1 MSIGIIVI
9 PTYNEIENIEVILEK
24 VFSLNLDVDIL
35 VVDDNSPDKTHVKVQ
50 ELIDSNLYK
59 EQLHLVIRQNKEG
72 LGKAYI
78 EGFKWCLKREYPFII
93 EMDADL
99 SHDPKYL
106 SSFIE
111 NIKEN
116 DLVIGSRYV
125 KGGGVVN
132 WSLLRKFISFGG
144 STYARTILGI
154 SIKDVTGGFK
164 CFRREVL
171 ETIDLDTIISAGY
184 AFQIE
189 MNFRTI
195 INGFKVKEV
204 PIVFEDRVAGKSKMS
219 KKIFIEALLNVV
231 TLRMHKAEFIKVSAT
246 QKTGDSKGTR

>member
-1 MSIGIIVI
+1 MSRGIIVI
-9 PTYNEIENIEVILEK
+9 PTYNEIENIEVILKK
-24 VFSLNLDVDIL
+24 VFSLDLGVDIL
-35 VVDDNSPDKTHVKVQ
+35 IVDDNSPDKTYAKVQ
-50 ELIDSNLYK
+50 ELIDANTYAN
-59 EQLHLVIRQNKEG
+59 QLNLVIRQNKEG

-78 EGFKWCLKREYPFII
+78 EGFKWCLARDYAFII

-106 SSFIE
+106 PSFIE
-111 NIKEN
+111 NIKEY

-132 WSLLRKFISFGG
+132 WSPLRKFISFGG

-171 ETIDLDTIISAGY
+171 EAIDLDNIISAGY

-189 MNFRTI
+189 MNYRTI
-195 INGFKVKEV
+195 LKGFKVKEV
-204 PIVFEDRVAGKSKMS
+204 PIIFEDRVAGKSKMS

-231 TLRMHKAEFIKVSAT
+231 TLRMHKKDIIEAK
-246 QKTGDSKGTR
+246 

>member
-1 MSIGIIVI
+1 MHKGIIVI
-9 PTYNEIENIEVILEK
+9 PTYNEIENIEIILEK
-24 VFSLNLDVDIL
+24 VFSLHLDVDIL
-35 VVDDNSPDKTHVKVQ
+35 IVDDNSPDKTYAKVQ
-50 ELIDSNLYK
+50 EMIDNDLY
-59 EQLHLVIRQNKEG
+59 EGSLHLMIRENKEG
-72 LGKAYI
+72 LGRAYVA
-78 EGFKWCLKREYPFII
+78 GFKWCLERDYAFII

-111 NIKEN
+111 NIKEY

-125 KGGGVVN
+125 QGGGVVN

-171 ETIDLDTIISAGY
+171 EAIDLDNIISAGY

-189 MNFRTI
+189 MNYRTI
-195 INGFKVKEV
+195 LKGFKVKEV
-204 PIVFEDRVAGKSKMS
+204 PIIFEDRIAGKSKMS

-231 TLRMHKAEFIKVSAT
+231 TLRLNKKAIVEGS
-246 QKTGDSKGTR
+246 

>member
-1 MSIGIIVI
+1 MSRGVIVI

-24 VFSLNLDVDIL
+24 VFLLDLDVDIL
-35 VVDDNSPDKTHVKVQ
+35 IVDDNSPDGTYAKVQ
-50 ELIDSNLYK
+50 ELIDADTYGG
-59 EQLHLVIRQNKEG
+59 QLHLVIRQNKEG

-78 EGFKWCLKREYPFII
+78 EGFKWCLARDYAFII

-106 SSFIE
+106 PSFIE
-111 NIKEN
+111 NIKEY

-125 KGGGVVN
+125 EGGGVVN
-132 WSLLRKFISFGG
+132 WSPLRKLISFGG
-144 STYARTILGI
+144 SLYSRLILGI

-171 ETIDLDTIISAGY
+171 ESIDLDSILSTGY

-189 MNFRTI
+189 MNYKTALK
-195 INGFKVKEV
+195 GFKIKEV
-204 PIVFEDRVAGKSKMS
+204 PIIFEDRVAGLSKMS
-219 KKIFIEALLNVV
+219 KKIFIEALQNVIV
-231 TLRMHKAEFIKVSAT
+231 LRMHKKDILGE
-246 QKTGDSKGTR
+246 R

>member
-1 MSIGIIVI
+1 MSRGIIVI
-9 PTYNEIENIEVILEK
+9 PTYNEIENIEIILEK
-24 VFSLNLDVDIL
+24 VFSLELGVDIL
-35 VVDDNSPDKTHVKVQ
+35 IVDDNSPDKTYAKVQ
-50 ELIDSNLYK
+50 ELIDADTYAG
-59 EQLHLVIRQNKEG
+59 QLHLVIRQKKEG

-78 EGFKWCLKREYPFII
+78 EGFKWCLARDYAFVI

-106 SSFIE
+106 PSFIE
-111 NIKEN
+111 NIKEY

-144 STYARTILGI
+144 STYARVILGI
-154 SIKDVTGGFK
+154 GIRDVTGGFK

-171 ETIDLDTIISAGY
+171 EAIDLDNIMSAGY

-189 MNFRTI
+189 MNYRTI
-195 INGFKVKEV
+195 LKGFKVKEV
-204 PIVFEDRVAGKSKMS
+204 PIVFEDRIAGKSKMS

-231 TLRMHKAEFIKVSAT
+231 TLRLHKNDIT
-246 QKTGDSKGTR
+246 KGN

>member
-1 MSIGIIVI
+1 MSRGIIVI
-9 PTYNEIENIEVILEK
+9 PTYNEIENIEIILDK
-24 VFSLNLDVDIL
+24 VFSLNLGVDIL
-35 VVDDNSPDKTHVKVQ
+35 VVDDNSPDKTYEKVQ
-50 ELIDSNLYK
+50 ELIDTDLYSK
-59 EQLHLVIRQNKEG
+59 QLHLVIRQNKEG

-78 EGFKWCLKREYPFII
+78 EGFKWSLAHDYAFII

-106 SSFIE
+106 PSFIE
-111 NIKEN
+111 NIKEY
-116 DLVIGSRYV
+116 DLIIGSRYV

-171 ETIDLDTIISAGY
+171 EAIDLDNIISAGY

-189 MNFRTI
+189 MNYRTI
-195 INGFKVKEV
+195 LKGFKVKEV
-204 PIVFEDRVAGKSKMS
+204 PIIFEDRIAGQSKMS

-231 TLRMHKAEFIKVSAT
+231 TLRLNKKAIVEGS
-246 QKTGDSKGTR
+246 

>member
-1 MSIGIIVI
+1 MSRGVIVI

-24 VFSLNLDVDIL
+24 VFALDLGVDIL
-35 VVDDNSPDKTHVKVQ
+35 IVDDNSPDKTYEKVQ
-50 ELIDSNLYK
+50 EIIDTNTYDG
-59 EQLHLVIRQNKEG
+59 QLHLFIREQKEG
-72 LGKAYI
+72 LGKAYVA
-78 EGFKWCLKREYPFII
+78 GFKWCLERDYPFII

-106 SSFIE
+106 PEFIE
-111 NIKEN
+111 NIKEY

-125 KGGGVVN
+125 AGGGVVN
-132 WSLLRKFISFGG
+132 WSPLRKFISFGG

-171 ETIDLDTIISAGY
+171 EAIDLDGIISAGY

-189 MNFRTI
+189 MNYRTI
-195 INGFKVKEV
+195 LKGFKVKEV
-204 PIVFEDRVAGKSKMS
+204 PIIFEDRVAGKSKMS

-231 TLRMHKAEFIKVSAT
+231 TLRLNKKQILKA
-246 QKTGDSKGTR
+246 D

>member
-1 MSIGIIVI
+1 MSRGIIVI
-9 PTYNEIENIEVILEK
+9 PTYNEIDNIEVILKK
-24 VFSLNLDVDIL
+24 VFDLQLELDIL
-35 VVDDNSPDKTHVKVQ
+35 IVDDNSPDKTYAKVQ
-50 ELIDSNLYK
+50 ELIDANQYGEK
-59 EQLHLVIRQNKEG
+59 LHLIIREKKEG

-78 EGFKWCLKREYPFII
+78 EGFKWCLAREYAFVI

-106 SSFIE
+106 PSFIE
-111 NIKEN
+111 NIKEY

-154 SIKDVTGGFK
+154 TIKDVTGGFK

-171 ETIDLDTIISAGY
+171 EAIDLDNIMSAGY

-189 MNFRTI
+189 MNYRTI
-195 INGFKVKEV
+195 LKGFRVKEV
-204 PIVFEDRVAGKSKMS
+204 PIIFEDRVAGKSKMS

-231 TLRMHKAEFIKVSAT
+231 TLRLHKQDIIKG
-246 QKTGDSKGTR
+246 K

>member
-1 MSIGIIVI
+1 MSRGIVVI
-9 PTYNEIENIEVILEK
+9 PTYNEIDNIEVVLKK
-24 VFSLNLDVDIL
+24 VFDLQPELDIL
-35 VVDDNSPDKTHVKVQ
+35 IVDDNSPDRTYAKVQ
-50 ELIDSNLYK
+50 ELIDSRAYGEK
-59 EQLHLVIRQNKEG
+59 LHLIVREKKEG

-78 EGFKWCLKREYPFII
+78 EGFKWCLAREYAFII

-111 NIKEN
+111 NIKEY

-171 ETIDLDTIISAGY
+171 EAIDLDNIMSAGY

-189 MNFRTI
+189 MNYRTI
-195 INGFKVKEV
+195 LKGFRVKEV
-204 PIVFEDRVAGKSKMS
+204 PIIFEDRVAGKSKMS

-231 TLRMHKAEFIKVSAT
+231 TLRLHKKDILEGK
-246 QKTGDSKGTR
+246 

>member
-1 MSIGIIVI
+1 MSSGVIVI
-9 PTYNEIENIEVILEK
+9 PTYNEIENIEIILKK
-24 VFSLNLDVDIL
+24 VFVLDLGFDIL
-35 VVDDNSPDKTHVKVQ
+35 IVDDNSPDKTYEKVQ
-50 ELIDSNLYK
+50 EIIDANSYNG
-59 EQLHLVIRQNKEG
+59 QLHLLIREQKEG
-72 LGKAYI
+72 LGKAYVA
-78 EGFKWCLKREYPFII
+78 GFKWCLEREYFCII

-106 SSFIE
+106 PAFLE
-111 NIKEN
+111 NIKEY

-125 KGGGVVN
+125 EGGGVVN
-132 WSLLRKFISFGG
+132 WSLLRKLISFGG

-171 ETIDLDTIISAGY
+171 EAIDLDGIISAGY

-189 MNFRTI
+189 MNYRTI
-195 INGFKVKEV
+195 LKGFKVKEV
-204 PIVFEDRVAGKSKMS
+204 PIIFGDRIAGKSKMS

-231 TLRMHKAEFIKVSAT
+231 TLRLKKKQIFKV
-246 QKTGDSKGTR
+246 D

>member
-1 MSIGIIVI
+1 MHKGIIVI
-9 PTYNEIENIEVILEK
+9 PTYNEIENIETILEK
-24 VFSLNLDVDIL
+24 VFVLDLGVDIL
-35 VVDDNSPDKTHVKVQ
+35 IVDDNSPDKTYAKVQ
-50 ELIDSNLYK
+50 EMIDTDLYK
-59 EQLHLVIRQNKEG
+59 GALHLMIRENKEG
-72 LGKAYI
+72 LGKAYVA
-78 EGFKWCLKREYPFII
+78 GFKWCLEREYDFII

-106 SSFIE
+106 PSFIE
-111 NIKEN
+111 NIKAY

-171 ETIDLDTIISAGY
+171 EAIDLDNIISAGY

-189 MNFRTI
+189 MNYRTI
-195 INGFKVKEV
+195 LKGFKVKEV
-204 PIVFEDRVAGKSKMS
+204 PIIFEDRVAGKSKMS

-231 TLRMHKAEFIKVSAT
+231 TLRLNKKAIVE
-246 QKTGDSKGTR
+246 GL

>member
-1 MSIGIIVI
+1 MSRGIIVI
-9 PTYNEIENIEVILEK
+9 PTYNEIENIEIILDK
-24 VFSLNLDVDIL
+24 VFSLNLGVDIL
-35 VVDDNSPDKTHVKVQ
+35 VVDDNSPDKTYEKVQ
-50 ELIDSNLYK
+50 ELIDTDLYSK
-59 EQLHLVIRQNKEG
+59 QLHLVIRQNKEG

-78 EGFKWCLKREYPFII
+78 EGFKWCLAHDYAFII

-106 SSFIE
+106 PSFIE
-111 NIKEN
+111 NIKEY
-116 DLVIGSRYV
+116 DLIIGSRYV

-171 ETIDLDTIISAGY
+171 EAIDLDNIISAGY

-189 MNFRTI
+189 MNYRTI
-195 INGFKVKEV
+195 LKGFKVKEV
-204 PIVFEDRVAGKSKMS
+204 PIIFEDRVAGQSKMS

-231 TLRMHKAEFIKVSAT
+231 TLRLHKKDII
-246 QKTGDSKGTR
+246 GDN

>member
-1 MSIGIIVI
+1 MSRGIVVI
-9 PTYNEIENIEVILEK
+9 PTYNEIDNIEVILKK
-24 VFSLNLDVDIL
+24 VFDLQLELDIL
-35 VVDDNSPDKTHVKVQ
+35 IVDDNSPDKTYAKVQ
-50 ELIDSNLYK
+50 ELIDTKLYGEK
-59 EQLHLVIRQNKEG
+59 LHLIIRQKKEG

-78 EGFKWCLKREYPFII
+78 EGFKWCLAREYAFVI

-106 SSFIE
+106 PAFIE
-111 NIKEN
+111 KIKEY

-171 ETIDLDTIISAGY
+171 EAIDLDNIMSAGY

-189 MNFRTI
+189 MNYRTI
-195 INGFKVKEV
+195 LKGFKVKEV

-231 TLRMHKAEFIKVSAT
+231 TLRLHKQDILEGK
-246 QKTGDSKGTR
+246 

>member
-1 MSIGIIVI
+1 MSRGIIVI
-9 PTYNEIENIEVILEK
+9 PTYNEIDNIEVILKK
-24 VFSLNLDVDIL
+24 VFALDLGVDIL
-35 VVDDNSPDKTHVKVQ
+35 IVDDNSPDKTYEKVQ
-50 ELIDSNLYK
+50 ELIDTDTYGG
-59 EQLHLVIRQNKEG
+59 QLHLVIRQQKEG

-78 EGFKWCLKREYPFII
+78 EGFKWCLARDYAFII

-106 SSFIE
+106 PSFIE
-111 NIKEN
+111 NIKTY

-154 SIKDVTGGFK
+154 SLRDVTGGFK

-171 ETIDLDTIISAGY
+171 EAIDLDNIMSAGY

-189 MNFRTI
+189 MNYRTI
-195 INGFKVKEV
+195 LKGFKVKEV
-204 PIVFEDRVAGKSKMS
+204 PIIFEDRVAGKSKMS

-231 TLRMHKAEFIKVSAT
+231 TLRLHKNDIL
-246 QKTGDSKGTR
+246 KGK

>member
-1 MSIGIIVI
+1 MSRGIIVI

-24 VFSLNLDVDIL
+24 VFSLELGVDIL
-35 VVDDNSPDKTHVKVQ
+35 IVDDNSPDKTYVKVQ
-50 ELIDSNLYK
+50 ELIDTDLYK
-59 EQLHLVIRQNKEG
+59 GQLHLVIRQNKEG

-78 EGFKWCLKREYPFII
+78 EGFKWCLARDYAFII

-106 SSFIE
+106 PSFIE
-111 NIKEN
+111 NIKEY

-171 ETIDLDTIISAGY
+171 EAIDLDNIMSAGY

-189 MNFRTI
+189 MNYRTI
-195 INGFKVKEV
+195 LKGFKVKEV
-204 PIVFEDRVAGKSKMS
+204 PIIFEDRVAGKSKMS

-231 TLRMHKAEFIKVSAT
+231 TLRLHKKDIIEAK
-246 QKTGDSKGTR
+246 

>member
-1 MSIGIIVI
+1 MSRGVIVI
-9 PTYNEIENIEVILEK
+9 PTYNEIDNIEVILEK
-24 VFSLNLDVDIL
+24 VFSLGLGVDIL
-35 VVDDNSPDKTHVKVQ
+35 IVDDNSPDKTYAKVQ
-50 ELIDSNLYK
+50 ELIDAETYSG
-59 EQLHLVIRQNKEG
+59 QLHLLIRQKKEG
-72 LGKAYI
+72 LGRAYVA
-78 EGFKWCLKREYPFII
+78 GFKWCLERDYTFII

-106 SSFIE
+106 PSFIE
-111 NIKEN
+111 NIKEY

-164 CFRREVL
+164 CFRRDVL
-171 ETIDLDTIISAGY
+171 EAIDLDNILSAGY

-189 MNFRTI
+189 MTYRTI
-195 INGFKVKEV
+195 LKGFRVKEV

-231 TLRMHKAEFIKVSAT
+231 TLRMHKKDIIEE
-246 QKTGDSKGTR
+246 R

>member
-1 MSIGIIVI
+1 MSRGIIVI
-9 PTYNEIENIEVILEK
+9 PTYNEIDNIEVILKK
-24 VFSLNLDVDIL
+24 VFDLQLELDIL
-35 VVDDNSPDKTHVKVQ
+35 IVDDNSPDKTYAKVQ
-50 ELIDSNLYK
+50 ELIETREYGEK
-59 EQLHLVIRQNKEG
+59 LHLIIRQKKEG

-78 EGFKWCLKREYPFII
+78 EGFKWCLARGYAFVI

-106 SSFIE
+106 PSFIE
-111 NIKEN
+111 NIKEY

-171 ETIDLDTIISAGY
+171 EAIDLDNIMSAGY

-189 MNFRTI
+189 MNYRTI
-195 INGFKVKEV
+195 LKGFRVKEV
-204 PIVFEDRVAGKSKMS
+204 PIIFEDRVAGKSKMS

-231 TLRMHKAEFIKVSAT
+231 TLRLHKKDIIKG
-246 QKTGDSKGTR
+246 K

>member
-1 MSIGIIVI
+1 MHKGIIVI
-9 PTYNEIENIEVILEK
+9 PTYNEIENIETILEK
-24 VFSLNLDVDIL
+24 VFVLDLGVDIL
-35 VVDDNSPDKTHVKVQ
+35 IVDDNSPDKTYAKVQ
-50 ELIDSNLYK
+50 EMIDADLYK
-59 EQLHLVIRQNKEG
+59 GALHLMIRENKEG
-72 LGKAYI
+72 LGKAYVA
-78 EGFKWCLKREYPFII
+78 GFKWCLEREYDFII

-106 SSFIE
+106 PSFIE
-111 NIKEN
+111 NIKAY

-171 ETIDLDTIISAGY
+171 EAIDLDNIISAGY

-189 MNFRTI
+189 MNYRTI
-195 INGFKVKEV
+195 LKGFKVKEV
-204 PIVFEDRVAGKSKMS
+204 PIIFEDRVAGKSKMS

-231 TLRMHKAEFIKVSAT
+231 TLRLNKKAIVE
-246 QKTGDSKGTR
+246 GL

>member
-1 MSIGIIVI
+1 MSSGVIVI
-9 PTYNEIENIEVILEK
+9 PTYNEIENIEIILKK
-24 VFSLNLDVDIL
+24 VFVLDLGFDIL
-35 VVDDNSPDKTHVKVQ
+35 IVDDNSPDKTYEKVQ
-50 ELIDSNLYK
+50 EIIDANSYNG
-59 EQLHLVIRQNKEG
+59 QLHLLIREQKEG
-72 LGKAYI
+72 LGKAYVA
-78 EGFKWCLKREYPFII
+78 GFKWCLERDYFCII

-106 SSFIE
+106 PAFLE
-111 NIKEN
+111 NIKEY

-125 KGGGVVN
+125 EGGGVVN
-132 WSLLRKFISFGG
+132 WSLLRKLISFGG

-171 ETIDLDTIISAGY
+171 EAIDLDGIISAGY

-189 MNFRTI
+189 MNYRTI
-195 INGFKVKEV
+195 LKGFKVKEV
-204 PIVFEDRVAGKSKMS
+204 PIIFGDRIAGKSKMS

-231 TLRMHKAEFIKVSAT
+231 TLRLKKKQIFKV
-246 QKTGDSKGTR
+246 D

>member
-1 MSIGIIVI
+1 MSRGVIVI

-24 VFSLNLDVDIL
+24 VFALDLGVDIL
-35 VVDDNSPDKTHVKVQ
+35 IVDDNSPDKTYEKVQ
-50 ELIDSNLYK
+50 EIIDTNTYNG
-59 EQLHLVIRQNKEG
+59 QLHLLIRAQKEG
-72 LGKAYI
+72 LGKAYVA
-78 EGFKWCLKREYPFII
+78 GFKWCLERDYPFII

-106 SSFIE
+106 PAFIE
-111 NIKEN
+111 NIKEY

-125 KGGGVVN
+125 AGGGVVN
-132 WSLLRKFISFGG
+132 WSPLRKFISFGG

-171 ETIDLDTIISAGY
+171 EAIDLDGIISAGY

-189 MNFRTI
+189 MNYRTI
-195 INGFKVKEV
+195 LKGFKVKEV
-204 PIVFEDRVAGKSKMS
+204 PIIFEDRVAGKSKMS

-231 TLRMHKAEFIKVSAT
+231 TLRLNKKQILKA
-246 QKTGDSKGTR
+246 D

>member
-1 MSIGIIVI
+1 MHKGIIVI
-9 PTYNEIENIEVILEK
+9 PTYNEIENIEIILEK
-24 VFSLNLDVDIL
+24 VFSLNLGVDIL
-35 VVDDNSPDKTHVKVQ
+35 IVDDNSPDKTYEKVQ
-50 ELIDSNLYK
+50 EIIDNKLYK
-59 EQLHLVIRQNKEG
+59 DALHLMIRENKEG
-72 LGKAYI
+72 LGKAYVA
-78 EGFKWCLKREYPFII
+78 GFKWCLARKYDFII

-106 SSFIE
+106 PSFLE
-111 NIKEN
+111 NIKEY

-125 KGGGVVN
+125 QGGGVVN

-171 ETIDLDTIISAGY
+171 EAIDLDNIISAGY

-189 MNFRTI
+189 MNYRTI
-195 INGFKVKEV
+195 LKGFKVKEV
-204 PIVFEDRVAGKSKMS
+204 PIIFEDRIAGQSKMS

-231 TLRMHKAEFIKVSAT
+231 TLRLNKKAIVEGS
-246 QKTGDSKGTR
+246 

>member
-1 MSIGIIVI
+1 MSRGIIVI

-24 VFSLNLDVDIL
+24 VFSLGLGVDIL
-35 VVDDNSPDKTHVKVQ
+35 IVDDNSPDKTYAKVQ
-50 ELIDSNLYK
+50 ELIDADTYAGQLNLF
-59 EQLHLVIRQNKEG
+59 IRQNKEG
-72 LGKAYI
+72 LGKAYVA
-78 EGFKWCLKREYPFII
+78 GFKWCLERDYVFII

-106 SSFIE
+106 PSFIE
-111 NIKEN
+111 NIKKY

-154 SIKDVTGGFK
+154 GVRDVTGGFK
-164 CFRREVL
+164 CFKREVL
-171 ETIDLDTIISAGY
+171 EAIDLDNILSAGY

-189 MNFRTI
+189 MTYRTLLK
-195 INGFKVKEV
+195 GFKVKEV
-204 PIVFEDRVAGKSKMS
+204 PIIFEDRIAGKSKMS

-231 TLRMHKAEFIKVSAT
+231 TLRIHKKDIIE
-246 QKTGDSKGTR
+246 GR

>member
-1 MSIGIIVI
+1 MNRGIVVI
-9 PTYNEIENIEVILEK
+9 PTYNEIENITVILEK
-24 VFSLNLDVDIL
+24 VFALNLGLDIL
-35 VVDDNSPDKTHVKVQ
+35 VVDDNSPDKTYEKVQ
-50 ELIDSNLYK
+50 EIMDEKRYGNQLNL
-59 EQLHLVIRQNKEG
+59 LVREAKEG

-78 EGFKWCLKREYPFII
+78 AGFKWCLGYPYEFII

-106 SSFIE
+106 STFIE
-111 NIKEN
+111 NIKNN

-125 KGGGVVN
+125 EGGGVVN
-132 WSLLRKFISFGG
+132 WSWFRKFISFGG

-171 ETIDLDTIISAGY
+171 ETIDLESIISAGY

-189 MNFRTI
+189 MNYRTI
-195 INGFKVKEV
+195 INGFRVKEV

-231 TLRMHKAEFIKVSAT
+231 TLRLHKKEFMKDKKAVGDT
-246 QKTGDSKGTR
+246 QGQQ